1 MSSNLDHPALE
12 PEHRRYLLDLARSS
26 IRHGLATGRPI
37 SVELAGLP
45 PALAVRRA
53 TFVTLKENG
62 ELRGCIGCL
71 EAVRPLAADVAG
83 NAYAAAFRDPR
94 FPPVGADDV
103 DALDIH
109 VSILSPPEPM
119 SFRSEADL
127 IGQLKPGVDG
137 LILREGALRGTFLPS
152 VWEILPSPQVFL
164 RQLKLKT
171 GLPED
176 YWSDTLE
183 VFRYR
188 AEQVD

>member
-1 MSSNLDHPALE
+1 MSSNPATPPLE
-12 PEHRRYLLDLARSS
+12 PEHRRYLLDLARNS

-37 SVELAGLP
+37 QVELAGLP
-45 PALAVRRA
+45 PALVAKRA

-71 EAVRPLAADVAG
+71 EAVRPLAADVAD
-83 NAYAAAFRDPR
+83 NAYSAAFRDPR
-94 FPPVGADDV
+94 FPPVGANEA

-109 VSILSPPEPM
+109 ISVLSPPEPM
-119 SFRSEADL
+119 SFRTEADL

-152 VWEILPSPQVFL
+152 VWEVLPNPWAFL

-171 GLPED
+171 GLPVD

-188 AEQVD
+188 SEQVD